1 LTHVN
6 GIHETQ
12 AAKGVYGANRICYLS
27 PVARR
32 LRLRA
37 QRIAA
42 PDALRVTY
50 KITMEIE
57 SGKRPA
63 CVTEVIGQHY
73 R

>member
-1 LTHVN
+1 MAPTEFATLA
-6 GIHETQ
+6 GGLP
-12 AAKGVYGANRICYLS
+12 A
-27 PVARR
+27 PPAR
-32 LRLRA
+32 A
-37 QRIAA
+37 HRIAA

-63 CVTEVIGQHY
+63 CVAEVIGQHY

>member
-1 LTHVN
+1 
-6 GIHETQ
+6 
-12 AAKGVYGANRICYLS
+12 
-27 PVARR
+27 VARR

-63 CVTEVIGQHY
+63 CVAEVIGQHY